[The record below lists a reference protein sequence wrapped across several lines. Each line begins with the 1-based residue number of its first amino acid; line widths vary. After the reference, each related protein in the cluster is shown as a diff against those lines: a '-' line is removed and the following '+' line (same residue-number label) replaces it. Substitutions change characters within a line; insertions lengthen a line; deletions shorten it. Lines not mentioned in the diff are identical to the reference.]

1 MYIYIYTY
9 VTICTYRHM
18 WICGIYKLLS
28 TYTNCFFFFHLDV
41 NRLDRLDSEYD
52 LAMAEITQRFAAKF
66 DT

>member
-1 MYIYIYTY
+1 
-9 VTICTYRHM
+9 M
-18 WICGIYKLLS
+18 WICGIYKLCS
-28 TYTNCFFFFHLDV
+28 TYMYIYKLFFVCHLDV

>member
-1 MYIYIYTY
+1 MYIY
-9 VTICTYRHM
+9 
-18 WICGIYKLLS
+18 KL
-28 TYTNCFFFFHLDV
+28 FFVCHLDV